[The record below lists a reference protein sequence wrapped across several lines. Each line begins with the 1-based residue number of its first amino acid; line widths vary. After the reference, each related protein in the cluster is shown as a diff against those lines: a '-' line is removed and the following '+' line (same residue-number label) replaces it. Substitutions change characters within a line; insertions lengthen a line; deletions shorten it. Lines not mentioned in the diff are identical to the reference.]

1 LKTGFFYQRAKYL
14 SWDVW
19 LVIVCA
25 LSKGVLEKKARSF
38 ITGVQILLL
47 VNYSLTNTYFFK
59 QKEYGAITHT

>member
-1 LKTGFFYQRAKYL
+1 
-14 SWDVW
+14 
-19 LVIVCA
+19 

-59 QKEYGAITHT
+59 QKEYGAIAHT